1 MLALLLF
8 PFQGDS
14 TEARGPFP
22 PGICPFQGTDGPF
35 TSPQTAVS
43 EQFCVPAGTVF
54 VGRDRSLQRVCG
66 PQLGSAK
73 CPGKP
78 GLQQLF
84 FCGLIPSKGLLLLV
98 AVQGKMRAS
107 RTLPSGSSVY

>member
-22 PGICPFQGTDGPF
+22 LGICPFQGTDGPF
-35 TSPQTAVS
+35 VSPQTAVL
-43 EQFCVPAGTVF
+43 EQFRVPAGTVF
-54 VGRDRSLQRVCG
+54 VGRDRPLRRVCRS
-66 PQLGSAK
+66 QFGSAE

-84 FCGLIPSKGLLLLV
+84 LCGLIPSKGLLLLV

-107 RTLPSGSSVY
+107 RTLQSGSSAY